1 MLSGLC
7 GCAIVPSLN
16 LTEEQSTLI
25 AEYAAG
31 KLIEYAKGH
40 PGGLITRVDDID
52 FTEVNPGL
60 KKEEEPIPEPIL
72 PGQMPTPQDGPEV
85 PEENA
90 PAPDGPGAPDESTQE
105 ALVEAPE
112 DAAQTSTESLAKVL
126 GMNGPVLSYD
136 YYEIAQHYP
145 DNDAELAFSMKAA
158 PGKDLLIVHF
168 LLTNPGDS
176 DVNVHT
182 DSSDF
187 KVRLLVNGSDKL
199 RGDVTFLDNDLMNYD
214 GVLTP
219 GAQVD
224 AVFVFEV
231 AQDTEV
237 ESMELII
244 LGDDGEQK
252 YKVL

>member
-1 MLSGLC
+1 MTTGLC
-7 GCAIVPSLN
+7 GCALVPSLN

-40 PGGLITRVDDID
+40 PGGLMTTVEDID
-52 FTEVNPGL
+52 LTEVNPGL
-60 KKEEEPIPEPIL
+60 KKEEPPVQEPGL
-72 PGQMPTPQDGPEV
+72 PGQMTPPQDGPEV
-85 PEENA
+85 PEENN
-90 PAPDGPGAPDESTQE
+90 PAPDGQGAPDVSSQE

-112 DAAQTSTESLAKVL
+112 DVAQTSTETLAKAL
-126 GMNGPVLSYD
+126 GMDGPELSYE
-136 YYEIAQHYP
+136 YFETAQTYP

-158 PGKDLLIVHF
+158 QGKDLLIVHF

-176 DVNVHT
+176 DINAHT

-187 KVRLLVNGSDKL
+187 KVRMLVNGSDKL